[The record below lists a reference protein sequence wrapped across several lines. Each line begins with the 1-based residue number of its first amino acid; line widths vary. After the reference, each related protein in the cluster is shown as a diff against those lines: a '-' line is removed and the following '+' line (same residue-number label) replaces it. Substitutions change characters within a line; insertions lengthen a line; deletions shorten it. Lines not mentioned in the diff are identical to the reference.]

1 MTAICC
7 YLVFRERPVPGNG
20 SIIIV
25 IRHRLLL
32 SCYESAISYCGQ
44 LYIRVTQREEIYS
57 LMMKSYRNIYVYTV
71 QKKKKGSSSSLVL
84 EVGVMQAGL

>member
-7 YLVFRERPVPGNG
+7 YLVFCERPVPGNG

-32 SCYESAISYCGQ
+32 SCYESAISHCGQ

-57 LMMKSYRNIYVYTV
+57 LMVKSYRNIYVYTV
-71 QKKKKGSSSSLVL
+71 QKKKKKKVLVL
-84 EVGVMQAGL
+84 VWF